1 MENDVAVV
9 CHALGNVDELRL
21 GPLPRDT
28 VSPGR
33 VLVRVQAAAVNF
45 PDRLIVEGLYQQKPP
60 LPFAPGFEVAGVIV
74 EDSDGPGT
82 DRIGRRVMGLTA
94 KGYGGFATHALLETA
109 SAITIPDDMSFV
121 DAAAFFSAFG
131 TAHHALVRRAAVKA
145 GESLVVLGAAG
156 AVGLAAIQLGKL
168 LGLTVIAVAGG
179 TAKADA
185 VRRRGADHV
194 IDHKTED
201 LRSALKTLTNGA
213 GADVC
218 LDLVGGDAFDA
229 MSRLMA
235 WSGRLVTVGYASG
248 RIPSLPANL
257 AMLKGYA
264 LVGAYWWPATQH
276 DPAKHQADFVTM
288 LRCWK
293 DGAVT
298 PDVHKILPFSEAV
311 SAIHALGERTV
322 TGKQVLVPDDI
333 WEEQE

>member
-1 MENDVAVV
+1 
-9 CHALGNVDELRL
+9 
-21 GPLPRDT
+21 
-28 VSPGR
+28 
-33 VLVRVQAAAVNF
+33 
-45 PDRLIVEGLYQQKPP
+45 
-60 LPFAPGFEVAGVIV
+60 
-74 EDSDGPGT
+74 
-82 DRIGRRVMGLTA
+82 
-94 KGYGGFATHALLETA
+94 
-109 SAITIPDDMSFV
+109 MSFV

-131 TAHHALVRRAAVKA
+131 TAHHALVRRAAVKE
-145 GESLVVLGAAG
+145 GETLVVLGAAG

-201 LRSALKTLTNGA
+201 LRSALKTLTKGA
-213 GADVC
+213 GAEVC

-235 WSGRLVTVGYASG
+235 WGGRLVTVGYASG

-264 LVGAYWWPATQH
+264 LVGAHWWPATQR
-276 DPAKHQADFVTM
+276 DPAQHQADFVTM
-288 LRCWK
+288 LRYWK

-298 PDVHKILPFSEAV
+298 PDVHKILPFSEAA